1 MLQFRLKKE
10 KEKKRKAK
18 LADTITSLL
27 GSLNSSH
34 IFKLGKFKFFTYI

>member
-27 GSLNSSH
+27 G
-34 IFKLGKFKFFTYI
+34 KFKFFTYI